1 MKKALCKHQ
10 KWVLRLRGAQSFT
23 VKFEGESN

>member
-1 MKKALCKHQ
+1 VLCIYMKKALCKHQ

-23 VKFEGESN
+23 VKI